1 MMLTMMTLIAMA
13 PPPGG
18 QPGQAQGPGFLI
30 GWIAIMIGIFYV
42 MIIRPQRRREKE
54 RQELLKAI
62 KTGDLV
68 LFSGGIIG
76 TVANVKEKTFV
87 LKIADKTKVEVLRGA
102 VTQVLNKDE
111 LPTDIEQEV
120 APASSK

>member
-1 MMLTMMTLIAMA
+1 MMTLIAMA

-54 RQELLKAI
+54 RQDLLKAI

>member
-1 MMLTMMTLIAMA
+1 MDWMNVIAMA

-18 QPGQAQGPGFLI
+18 EGQPQQGPGFLI
-30 GWIAIMIGIFYV
+30 GWIVIMIGIFYV

-54 RQELLKAI
+54 RQDLLKAI

-76 TVANVKEKTFV
+76 TVTNVKEKTFT
-87 LKIADKTKVEVLRGA
+87 LKIADKTKVDVLRGA
-102 VTQVLNKDE
+102 VTQVLDKDE
-111 LPTDIEQEV
+111 LPADLEPENAT
-120 APASSK
+120 PST

>member
-1 MMLTMMTLIAMA
+1 MMLTMMTLVAMA

-54 RQELLKAI
+54 RQDLLKAI

-111 LPTDIEQEV
+111 LPSDIESDV
-120 APASSK
+120 ASATSK

>member
-54 RQELLKAI
+54 RQDLLKAI